1 MLKAPIL
8 FAAVL
13 FLPAAFGQ
21 DTVPIPELKQWE
33 KNMLE
38 YGDKFKDQRALGIF
52 PEVNIWFYDGQWVYF
67 QIYDYTRDPKW
78 LIAAQNC
85 EETYRAHIFAENG
98 KLPGHRMHP
107 HGLYEDYKRNKD
119 LKSREALLLMA
130 KNANWVVNCKG
141 GVKNFG
147 CGRENGY
154 CLMTLL
160 LAEELGDA
168 NAGKMIDDAV
178 DAGIFCLDEFS
189 VTKKAEWLQ
198 PFMNGIQAEAL
209 IMYADKKNRP
219 DRVLPALIRYADWLW
234 EQCWV
239 EEDLAFCYRREQ
251 PNNPATKPKKGAGA
265 PILNSLICP
274 MYAWL
279 YRQTGEARFGERGDK
294 AFVGGIKNG
303 FLDQGKA
310 FSQNYRWSF
319 SYVKWRRE
327 SPRVKTQKNSGAEFN
342 AGARKKSADAAATP
356 ASPSEPS
363 KPDQQAASGPA
374 ATPVA
379 APATVPAVDA
389 ALDPATHRAALEE
402 HLRKNVK
409 PKKSEKV
416 LFQSLKQEVGLAA
429 FTDKGV
435 TIVVQ
440 GNEMPLRWKDISN
453 EDLIRIASVA
463 CDDGEGLYQ
472 AGALAAALKMP
483 SLRDKFMERLG
494 DVDPKK
500 ASELAKLR

>member
-1 MLKAPIL
+1 MTRRLSL
-8 FAAVL
+8 TSAVL
-13 FLPAAFGQ
+13 VFVAALACSAE
-21 DTVPIPELKQWE
+21 DVPIPELRQWE
-33 KNMLE
+33 KNMVE
-38 YGDKFKDQRALGIF
+38 YGAKFVDQRALGIF

-67 QIYDYTRDPKW
+67 QIYDYTKDPKW
-78 LIAAQNC
+78 LAAAQNC
-85 EETYRAHIFAENG
+85 EETYRGHIFKENG

-119 LKSREALLLMA
+119 EKSREALLLMA

-160 LAEELGDA
+160 LAEELGDTA
-168 NAGKMIDDAV
+168 AGKMIDDAV

-219 DRVLPALIRYADWLW
+219 DRVLPALVRYADWLW

-239 EEDLAFCYRREQ
+239 EEDLSFCYRREK
-251 PNNPATKPKKGAGA
+251 PNDPATKPKKGAGA

-279 YRQTGEARFGERGDK
+279 YRQTGEPRFRDRGDR
-294 AFVGGIKNG
+294 AFAGGIKNG

-319 SYVKWRRE
+319 SFVKWRLQGTLKNA
-327 SPRVKTQKNSGAEFN
+327 VKSSGAEFT
-342 AGARKKSADAAATP
+342 AGAKKKTETPATQSPPSDTNAAAATP
-356 ASPSEPS
+356 KAE
-363 KPDQQAASGPA
+363 KPVETAASTSPTTPPA
-374 ATPVA
+374 G
-379 APATVPAVDA
+379 
-389 ALDPATHRAALEE
+389 LKEYRASLEAFLKTCRIE
-402 HLRKNVK
+402 K
-409 PKKSEKV
+409 PEKV
-416 LFQSLKQEVGLAA
+416 LISSLKQEVTLTALGEKNL
-429 FTDKGV
+429 
-435 TIVVQ
+435 TIQMQ
-440 GNEMPLRWKDISN
+440 GNDLPLRWKDLKD
-453 EDLIRIASVA
+453 EDLVRIASTF
-463 CDDGEGLYQ
+463 CHDPEGLFLG
-472 AGALAAALKMP
+472 GALAASLQMP
-483 SLRDKFMERLG
+483 TVRDKFMERLS
-494 DVDPKK
+494 DIDPRK
-500 ASELAKLR
+500 ANELAKMR